1 MKVPLRHF
9 RERGVQWR
17 NDGRNDDAVDFR
29 GVERRIAQQT
39 QQKDAPLIGSL
50 VADRTQTAVVGENA
64 VVEDSDGQ
72 VGISSVKREEHGL
85 LNYRRNHGRREETNV
100 RIAFVSDIHGN
111 RTALDG
117 SVSLSYDGH
126 RRASYLLLDGAEASI
141 RRVEYDVEREI
152 GLLNDS
158 RIPHAGWVA
167 RMLVSG
173 PPLLP

>member
-1 MKVPLRHF
+1 M
-9 RERGVQWR
+9 
-17 NDGRNDDAVDFR
+17 
-29 GVERRIAQQT
+29 
-39 QQKDAPLIGSL
+39 
-50 VADRTQTAVVGENA
+50 
-64 VVEDSDGQ
+64 
-72 VGISSVKREEHGL
+72 
-85 LNYRRNHGRREETNV
+85 

-117 SVSLSYDGH
+117 SVSLSYDGD